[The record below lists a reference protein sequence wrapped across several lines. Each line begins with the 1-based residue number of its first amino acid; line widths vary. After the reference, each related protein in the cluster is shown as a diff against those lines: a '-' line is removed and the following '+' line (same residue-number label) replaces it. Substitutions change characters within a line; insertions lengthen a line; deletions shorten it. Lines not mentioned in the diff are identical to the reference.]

1 VIYAIAGEKYRAAS
15 AFMVTQDNRHNGML
29 VRKKKECVMILITAT
44 RDVCCR
50 NQRMWR
56 NPYKDRTGTG
66 VRNTG

>member
-1 VIYAIAGEKYRAAS
+1 
-15 AFMVTQDNRHNGML
+15 MTQDNRHNGML

-56 NPYKDRTGTG
+56 NP
-66 VRNTG
+66 